1 MNSHCSLLPDLAP
14 ACPAM
19 HKAAGT
25 HLGVLNTYI
34 SVVLK
39 GTEYK
44 GHRQL
49 GLISVQIGNLK
60 GGSY

>member
-1 MNSHCSLLPDLAP
+1 
-14 ACPAM
+14 M

-25 HLGVLNTYI
+25 RLGVLNTYI